1 MRRFSSPD
9 EGESAE
15 WMNTYADM
23 VTLLL
28 TFFILLYSMSAV
40 DQDKWQKL
48 VKAFARTGSEV
59 DQVVLVPEGTGDG
72 MGTNQGEEY
81 LGEPTDVDIENTMP
95 EDFDQLYYFLKK
107 YIEENAMEG
116 NVELT
121 RKDNSVFI
129 RFNDNIFFNP
139 DNYILKSESLPM
151 LAFMGDCFKSI
162 EDQILVIMINGHTA
176 DVNIPNYPVSDR
188 RLSSQR
194 ADSVAIYFEDD
205 KQIPGPKIVSRGY
218 GNNFPIASNDTKE
231 GQSKN
236 RRVDITIVS
245 NKDNLSDVD
254 DLYNLIIGSVEID
267 DLLDKREPI
276 ESVLPKQSDKVDVAS
291 NQNVMPQ

>member
-1 MRRFSSPD
+1 MRRFSSP
-9 EGESAE
+9 EESESAE

-40 DQDKWQKL
+40 DQGKWQKL
-48 VKAFARTGSEV
+48 VKAFARTGDEV
-59 DQVVLVPEGTGDG
+59 DQVVLVPEGNGDG
-72 MGTNQGEEY
+72 MGTNQGEGY
-81 LGEPTDVDIENTMP
+81 MGEATNVDIDTTLP
-95 EDFDQLYYFLKK
+95 DDFDQLYYYLKQ

-116 NVELT
+116 NVDLV
-121 RKDNSVFI
+121 RNDNSVFI

-139 DNYILKSESLPM
+139 DNYVLKSDSIPL

-162 EDQILVIMINGHTA
+162 EDEILVIMINGHTA
-176 DVNIPNYPVSDR
+176 EVKIENYPVSDR

-205 KQIPGPKIVSRGY
+205 KEIPGTKIVSRGY
-218 GNNFPIASNDTKE
+218 GKNFPIASNDTRE

-245 NKDNLSDVD
+245 NKDKLTDVD
-254 DLYNLIIGSVEID
+254 DLYNLIIGSVDVD
-267 DLLDKREPI
+267 DYLDTREPL
-276 ESVLPKQSDKVDVAS
+276 ESVIPKESDKVDVAA
-291 NQNVMPQ
+291 NQDVMP